1 MFMSAM
7 STVWPKI
14 YDQTLF
20 TFAMFAESR
29 LEGIIIMQLFP
40 FRLRPR
46 QGKVIKE
53 KTHTIQKVVNG
64 KIFNWQIILII
75 FTHLRVIFKSKMT
88 MGSMLQFALLIMAGL
103 GVVDATT
110 TEDTTTNEIF
120 STTEGM
126 NTTEQGKL
134 KMRKLLLFRMVIS
147 I

>member
-29 LEGIIIMQLFP
+29 LEGMIIMQLFP

-53 KTHTIQKVVNG
+53 KRIQ
-64 KIFNWQIILII
+64 
-75 FTHLRVIFKSKMT
+75 
-88 MGSMLQFALLIMAGL
+88 
-103 GVVDATT
+103 
-110 TEDTTTNEIF
+110 
-120 STTEGM
+120 
-126 NTTEQGKL
+126 
-134 KMRKLLLFRMVIS
+134 
-147 I
+147 

>member
-1 MFMSAM
+1 MFMSAI

-29 LEGIIIMQLFP
+29 LEGMIIMQLFP

-64 KIFNWQIILII
+64 NNNTTDFQLAND
-75 FTHLRVIFKSKMT
+75 FSY
-88 MGSMLQFALLIMAGL
+88 SMLMRLISL
-103 GVVDATT
+103 YD
-110 TEDTTTNEIF
+110 DF
-120 STTEGM
+120 F
-126 NTTEQGKL
+126 K
-134 KMRKLLLFRMVIS
+134 
-147 I
+147 